1 MGGRKSVLDKSPWF
15 GPAAT
20 IQNFVGATPT
30 VLPFLI
36 FSSTIATKII
46 ILIHGVFA
54 TLCTFLICT
63 RLKINNFISAVCAIS
78 FALSSSNINYLHV
91 DDWPFAFISYSMLPI
106 MLLLLLN
113 LQLEGFSKK
122 LANSILLGFCGGI
135 FLATGLASHTLSI
148 CLVLLVFTVCSIKI

>member
-30 VLPFLI
+30 VLPFFDI
-36 FSSTIATKII
+36 FFDDSDKKII

-135 FLATGLASHTLSI
+135 FLATGLFAYLIHMFGVL
-148 CLVLLVFTVCSIKI
+148 CLYGVLN